1 MYEKVPYTRASH
13 QKVHVI
19 SLIFLWSFLQMRNSG
34 KDCIECKTAYIA
46 ELWFARI
53 CNLARKQKCL
63 VCLGNCP
70 VPPHSLPSLH
80 LKLQKWIL
88 KLKSVEVYHSIS
100 SMRDF
105 VVFDRPLSQSS
116 SSKAT
121 ICDLCVF
128 CNYWTSELFQ
138 FSAKPAW
145 RPDSLH
151 QEYLRRVFQ
160 WRVCSACDLSLIW
173 FVQVDHPHLKDLQ
186 APLDQAQRERSLTM
200 HWLSRL
206 SFEFT
211 NCEEALKTW
220 ATRRSAAIWRW
231 HELARKMYTWRRCAG
246 DSRTVPG
253 FASPNCWKPT
263 LTESFEPHGTLQI
276 DGSDIVHIS
285 LAVESCNLC
294 SLSIF
299 DAQRCKWWLS
309 PFNSLVPRKNFFHS
323 ALASWFLWGGIPS
336 PEQAITS
343 CKYKL
348 PTELRTTGRCVI
360 PLPARYYM
368 LLLLQSIQVGNQRSE
383 SKGWCL
389 RSAKNSDKGQWQ
401 WRLQV
406 FCKVEAQESAKM
418 RETLVESCVGH
429 WVRTGGRSATAGH
442 QPSDYGWWSS
452 LQLSRHVVD
461 SDNSHDCS
469 L

>member
-151 QEYLRRVFQ
+151 QEYLRRVCQ
-160 WRVCSACDLSLIW
+160 WRVCSACDLSLRFDSSRWITHTSRTSKLLW
-173 FVQVDHPHLKDLQ
+173 TRLKGNEASPCIGWVGWVSSSPTVRRHWRLGLQEGQLQSKDDMNLQEKCTHGEDVQVTPGQFQ
-186 APLDQAQRERSLTM
+186 ASLVQTVGSLRLPKVSNLSWYVADW
-200 HWLSRL
+200 WL
-206 SFEFT
+206 
-211 NCEEALKTW
+211 
-220 ATRRSAAIWRW
+220 
-231 HELARKMYTWRRCAG
+231 H
-246 DSRTVPG
+246 
-253 FASPNCWKPT
+253 
-263 LTESFEPHGTLQI
+263 
-276 DGSDIVHIS
+276 IVHIS
-285 LAVESCNLC
+285 LAVDSCNLC

-299 DAQRCKWWLS
+299 DAQRCKWWFS

-348 PTELRTTGRCVI
+348 PTELRTTGRCVV
-360 PLPARYYM
+360 PLPARYYI
-368 LLLLQSIQVGNQRSE
+368 LQSNQF
-383 SKGWCL
+383 K
-389 RSAKNSDKGQWQ
+389 
-401 WRLQV
+401 
-406 FCKVEAQESAKM
+406 
-418 RETLVESCVGH
+418 
-429 WVRTGGRSATAGH
+429 
-442 QPSDYGWWSS
+442 
-452 LQLSRHVVD
+452 
-461 SDNSHDCS
+461 
-469 L
+469 